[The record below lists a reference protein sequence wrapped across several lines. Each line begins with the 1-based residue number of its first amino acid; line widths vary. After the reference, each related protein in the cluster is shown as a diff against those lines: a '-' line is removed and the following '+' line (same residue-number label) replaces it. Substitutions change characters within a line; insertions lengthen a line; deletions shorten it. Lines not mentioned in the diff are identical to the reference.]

1 MGGFCGSGLIEM
13 AGFRWMGDMELIRAE
28 MHAATEGKRRIE
40 LAVDRMVLAKR
51 RWRGVA
57 KDGREFGFDLEHPV
71 HDGAI
76 FFEEDAAVY
85 VVAQRAETV
94 LEISLG
100 DASHAAR
107 LGWMIGNLHFAIE
120 VHHGTVRTQDD
131 PAVRQLLEREHI
143 AFAVEQRVFH
153 PLRAVSSHHHH
164 EH

>member
-1 MGGFCGSGLIEM
+1 MY
-13 AGFRWMGDMELIRAE
+13 DMELIRAE
-28 MHAATEGKRRIE
+28 MHGASGGKPRIE
-40 LAVDRMVLAKR
+40 LTVDRMTLAKR

-76 FFEEDAAVY
+76 FFEEDDGVY
-85 VVAQRAETV
+85 VVVQKPETV

-120 VHHGTVRTQDD
+120 IHHGMVRAPDD
-131 PAVRQLLEREHI
+131 PAIRQLLEREHV
-143 AFAVEQRVFH
+143 AFTVEQRVFH
-153 PLRAVSSHHHH
+153 PLKAGSSHHHH